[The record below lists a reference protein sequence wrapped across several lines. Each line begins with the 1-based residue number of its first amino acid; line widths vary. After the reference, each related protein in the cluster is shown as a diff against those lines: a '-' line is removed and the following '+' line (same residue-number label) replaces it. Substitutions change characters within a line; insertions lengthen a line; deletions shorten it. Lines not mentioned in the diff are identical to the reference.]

1 MLPLRPASQA
11 EPAASSPPSETYSYS
26 HDAAVA
32 AITSYYELI
41 ARLQRDETQL
51 EYPPPGG
58 WPQIT
63 RESFASLG
71 KTDAVIDLL
80 RHIPYFTD
88 DTIEILNI
96 TNPRCFINSFLYEMI
111 HADSEEQR
119 HESQDLKE
127 VEQNKISDTAVD
139 EDGFPRGMILLAI
152 GEDYGFKVYLD
163 TTHGLIIL
171 TMNGGDFPRCEPDF
185 EGDVSNPYVD
195 WDAEEGH
202 EQGTLGDHEN
212 SDDEEEAE
220 DIFGEND
227 WRSGANSE
235 AFRIQT
241 FFDLCKEQWRR
252 MNLMPRLE
260 HLGRIDMLQHPEPSP
275 DQAVRQRILRNAGWP
290 GNGPEV
296 GMEWDKKKAK
306 KYMIEY
312 FGAWDSDESD

>member
-11 EPAASSPPSETYSYS
+11 EPAASPIPSETYSYS

-119 HESQDLKE
+119 RESQDLKE
-127 VEQNKISDTAVD
+127 VEQNKIPDTVVD
-139 EDGFPRGMILLAI
+139 EDGFPRGMILFAY
-152 GEDYGFKVYLD
+152 GEEYGFKVYLD
-163 TTHGLIIL
+163 TTYGLIIL
-171 TMNGGDFPRCEPDF
+171 TMNGGNFPRCEPDF
-185 EGDVSNPYVD
+185 E
-195 WDAEEGH
+195 
-202 EQGTLGDHEN
+202 GDHEN

-220 DIFGEND
+220 DIFGDND
-227 WRSGANSE
+227 WRSGAKSE

-260 HLGRIDMLQHPEPSP
+260 HLGRIDMLQHPEPSL
-275 DQAVRQRILRNAGWP
+275 DQAVRQRMLRNAGWP
-290 GNGPEV
+290 GTGPEV

-306 KYMIEY
+306 KDMIGY
-312 FGAWDSDESD
+312 FGAWDSEESD